1 MQLRLPAGLPPALL
15 QERFQRFVGIRGLH
29 LIAPLQ
35 MPDFFPERA
44 ARELLGTLERQGQ
57 MASGAERQAN
67 DQIREL
73 LGSYDPEQQVLVLVA
88 DGQGLQLSVLELS
101 AVQPQEPKVT
111 ADIQRL
117 ESLLRLD
124 ADHVPEAEK

>member
-1 MQLRLPAGLPPALL
+1 
-15 QERFQRFVGIRGLH
+15 
-29 LIAPLQ
+29 
-35 MPDFFPERA
+35 
-44 ARELLGTLERQGQ
+44 

-88 DGQGLQLSVLELS
+88 DGQGLQLSVLELN
-101 AVQPQEPKVT
+101 AVQPQAPRAT

-117 ESLLRLD
+117 ESLLQLD
-124 ADHVPEAEK
+124 ANDIPDAEK

>member
-15 QERFQRFVGIRGLH
+15 QERFQRFAGIRGLH

-44 ARELLGTLERQGQ
+44 ALNLLGMLERQGQ

-67 DQIREL
+67 NQIRDL

-88 DGQGLQLSVLELS
+88 DGQGLQLSVLELN
-101 AVQPQEPKVT
+101 AIQPQVPRAT
-111 ADIQRL
+111 ADIQQL
-117 ESLLRLD
+117 ESLLQLD
-124 ADHVPEAEK
+124 ANDIPEAEK